1 MAKKRDLAQGLI
13 EGFRELKT
21 GSDKE
26 IIVAVPT
33 GVRWYASKLTA
44 QSKPAERLKISLRA
58 LQ

>member
-33 GVRWYASKLTA
+33 GVR
-44 QSKPAERLKISLRA
+44 
-58 LQ
+58 